1 MLAMQLLHQ
10 SGRCSCCGQ
19 WTSVDLDIHLGCTA
33 LVRFPSDMGQAEEV
47 EKAVKKVRDDRL
59 RAEQERRD
67 LLQRGSREAKMKTQL
82 ALATKR
88 AKNAEG
94 FR

>member
-1 MLAMQLLHQ
+1 
-10 SGRCSCCGQ
+10 
-19 WTSVDLDIHLGCTA
+19 
-33 LVRFPSDMGQAEEV
+33 MGQAEEV